1 VAIDV
6 LTPDSPGWWLRRL
19 YLQLLEQ
26 RAYCQQMMDRFAG
39 DAPLPTIADN
49 QKDAVRWFVSQSR
62 TNFERLIVNSVL
74 SRLRIKGIRTKQGPD
89 DRGDADAMNTWR
101 NSRGK
106 LWSHDAHRMALAMS
120 RSFVIVGKDKN
131 GKLLVTAEDP
141 RQVTAITDPENPYEV
156 RAGLKVFY
164 DHVEDVEKCYLYLP
178 GSPPLVATRKGAQ
191 GTVVPSTSWFHER
204 AFDWVAS
211 TTAPEFDS
219 DEFQQIPGTGD
230 APWLQKHGTLGD
242 ICPIVPFINEDGL
255 SEFEPFIPQIDRINQ
270 QILQRMTIA
279 TIQAFKQRAMKGLPQ
294 KDPSTGA
301 DIDYD
306 SIFVA
311 DPGAIWNIPASVEIW
326 ESGQVDLQPILLAI
340 RDDIRDLAATA
351 GVALYHITPDAAN
364 GSAEGASLQREA
376 QNFRV
381 QTRQDRFEEA
391 HKAVC
396 ELIFRTL
403 GDDERA
409 EPGTIDIMWA
419 AHDQPSMAERA
430 SSIAQTTGVISRYQQ
445 CTEIWGMDPDE
456 AERNLVELRQDFIL
470 DMQFAAAAAPAA
482 PQAPAPP
489 GGAGTPAV
497 GGGGP
502 GANNPQN
509 QAAAATGRANRVA
522 KQKQAATVRTAQR
535 KTAKA
540 AASGRAT

>member
-1 VAIDV
+1 M
-6 LTPDSPGWWLRRL
+6 
-19 YLQLLEQ
+19 EQ
-26 RAYCQQMMDRFAG
+26 RAYCQRMMDRFAG
-39 DAPLPTIADN
+39 DAPFPVITDN

-74 SRLRIKGIRTKQGPD
+74 SRLRIKGIRTKEGND

-101 NSRGK
+101 KSRGK
-106 LWSHDAHRMALAMS
+106 LWSHDVHRMALAMS
-120 RSFVIVGKDKN
+120 RGFVIVGKDKN
-131 GKLLVTAEDP
+131 GRLLVTAEDP
-141 RQVTAITDPENPYEV
+141 RMVTAITDPENPYEV
-156 RAGLKVFY
+156 LAGLKVFY
-164 DHVEDVEKCYLYLP
+164 DHVEGVEKCYLYLP
-178 GSPPLVATRKGAQ
+178 GQPPLVATRRGDQGAI
-191 GTVVPSTSWFHER
+191 TPSASWFSER
-204 AFDWVAS
+204 NYDWVAAS
-211 TTAPEFDS
+211 TLPEFSAEDF
-219 DEFQQIPGTGD
+219 EQIPSVGE
-230 APWLQKHGTLGD
+230 APWLKANGTLTD
-242 ICPIVPFINEDGL
+242 VCPIVPFVNEDGL
-255 SEFEPFIPQIDRINQ
+255 SEFEPFIPLLDRINQ

-279 TIQAFKQRAMKGLPQ
+279 TIEAFKQRAFKGLPQ
-294 KDPSTGA
+294 KDPKTGA
-301 DIDYD
+301 DIDYN
-306 SIFVA
+306 SVFVA
-311 DPGAIWNIPASVEIW
+311 DPGAIWNVPASVEIW

-381 QTRQDRFEEA
+381 QTRQDRFEES

-403 GDDERA
+403 GDTGRA

-456 AERNLVELRQDFIL
+456 AERNLTELRQDFIM
-470 DMQFAAAAAPAA
+470 DTQFAAAAAPAP

-489 GGAGTPAV
+489 GAGGTPAV
-497 GGGGP
+497 GGGGS

-509 QAAAATGRANRVA
+509 QAAAATARVNRVK
-522 KQKQAATVRTAQR
+522 KQQAAATARTAAR
-535 KTAKA
+535 ATTKA
-540 AASGRAT
+540 AASGRVA